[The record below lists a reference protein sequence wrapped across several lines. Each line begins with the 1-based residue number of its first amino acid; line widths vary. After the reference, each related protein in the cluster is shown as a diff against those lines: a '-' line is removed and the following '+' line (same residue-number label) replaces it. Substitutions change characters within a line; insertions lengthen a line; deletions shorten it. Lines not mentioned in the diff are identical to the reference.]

1 MWKLQITS
9 FVNVLQRVNSAIQGT
24 SKFLRLKVCKTM
36 EQCKLRMA
44 ANRRALRS
52 LQHFQEKCP
61 HAAWVELELGH
72 IRNELICLEDKIFQ
86 TKFHAIASTWT
97 QLADNVNSDFFAYHK
112 GVHSGNCM

>member
-1 MWKLQITS
+1 MWKWQNTS
-9 FVNVLQRVNSAIQGT
+9 VINVLQRVNSAIQGT

-44 ANRRALRS
+44 ANRRALRFS
-52 LQHFQEKCP
+52 STFSIKCP

-86 TKFHAIASTWT
+86 TKFHAIVAKWT
-97 QLADNVNSDFFAYHK
+97 
-112 GVHSGNCM
+112 